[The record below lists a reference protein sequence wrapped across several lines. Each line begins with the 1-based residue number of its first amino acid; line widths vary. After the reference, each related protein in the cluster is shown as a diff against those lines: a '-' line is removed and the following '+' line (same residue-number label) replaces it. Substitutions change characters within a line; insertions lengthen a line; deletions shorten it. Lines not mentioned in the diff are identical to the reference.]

1 MKFVFDYRGSS
12 VQASVRGEYELKSLK
27 QTGCNEFRSEP
38 TGRWIETRNGKRKME
53 TRGVEYVT
61 TKAGRFE
68 REKWHSYLEEAVFC
82 EDLTRLLNV
91 IIGHVR
97 AHCAWLHTNKDTR
110 NYALE
115 CLSSGAYHSWKL

>member
-1 MKFVFDYRGSS
+1 MKFLFDFSQNS
-12 VQASVRGEYELKSLK
+12 PIVSLKGKFTLDELK

-68 REKWHSYLEEAVFC
+68 RGKWHSYLEEAVFC
-82 EDLTRLLNV
+82 EDLTGLLN
-91 IIGHVR
+91 IIIKHVR
-97 AHCAWLHTNKDTR
+97 DHCAWLHTEKEIR